1 MHKNNVL
8 VPTEICRRD
17 TVSQGPHTATPTSSS
32 ALPGAASGTG
42 AEIPGLAKGDMLQP
56 HPCRLHLLGRGR
68 GGVPGFRAFW
78 IHDSWSLPQEL
89 IRNKARNRQNCALL
103 EQAYAVVSALPQRA
117 ENKLHV
123 SLMENYPG
131 TLEAL
136 GEPIRQVG
144 LLGPGGGG
152 EVALYEAFGGGSMWV
167 TA

>member
-1 MHKNNVL
+1 MHKTNYL

-17 TVSQGPHTATPTSSS
+17 IVSQGPHTATPTSSS

-42 AEIPGLAKGDMLQP
+42 AEIPGLAEGDMFQP
-56 HPCRLHLLGRGR
+56 HLCRLHLLRREGI
-68 GGVPGFRAFW
+68 PGFRAFCG
-78 IHDSWSLPQEL
+78 SMTLGPLPQEL

-144 LLGPGGGG
+144 LLSTWCVCVCLC
-152 EVALYEAFGGGSMWV
+152 EV
-167 TA
+167 

>member
-1 MHKNNVL
+1 MHKSTFV

-17 TVSQGPHTATPTSSS
+17 IVSQGPHSATPTSTS
-32 ALPGAASGTG
+32 ALPGAASGAG
-42 AEIPGLAKGDMLQP
+42 AEIPGPAEGDMLQP
-56 HPCRLHLLGRGR
+56 PLFRLHQW
-68 GGVPGFRAFW
+68 GGEGIPGFRASC
-78 IHDSWSLPQEL
+78 IRDSWPSPQEL

-144 LLGPGGGG
+144 LWILRVGYCRRLL
-152 EVALYEAFGGGSMWV
+152 EVGAPCG
-167 TA
+167 